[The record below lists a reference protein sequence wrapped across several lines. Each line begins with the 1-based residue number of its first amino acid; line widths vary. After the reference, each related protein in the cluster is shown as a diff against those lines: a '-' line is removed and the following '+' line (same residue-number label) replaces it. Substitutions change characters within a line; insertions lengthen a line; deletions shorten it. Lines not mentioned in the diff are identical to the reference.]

1 MPTVRGL
8 LDELR
13 KGGLDSAL
21 AGLYRAGSL
30 DAERGRSR
38 SLVERAIAEY
48 PELREAPAG
57 LFSAPGRTEV
67 GGNHT
72 DHNAGRV
79 LAAAVSLDSL
89 AVAIPTADQTIRIRS
104 QGYPDVAIRVDALG
118 RRPEEHHTPA
128 AVVRGIAARM
138 RELGFSVGGFA
149 ACVQSS
155 VPEGSG
161 LSSSASF
168 EVLVAT
174 ILNHLYNGGKVDP
187 VVCAQIGQYAE
198 NVYFG
203 KPCGLMDQ
211 TTSAVGGVVTIDF
224 RDATHPVVKKLSFDF
239 AARGLSLVVVN
250 TGGSHADLTPE
261 YAAIR
266 AEMEA
271 VAREL
276 GGKVLRDV
284 EPERFRR
291 SIPALRG
298 RVSDR
303 AILRAMHF
311 YGDNDRVLE
320 QVRAL
325 ERGELSRFLDLVV
338 ESGRSSWTLNQN
350 CFSSAH
356 PESQPIPLALALSE
370 RHLAGRGAWRVHG
383 GGFAGTIQAF
393 VPDDALPAYLAEMRA
408 LFGPGSCLELAIRAS
423 GALAVRLPA

>member
-1 MPTVRGL
+1 MPTMRGL
-8 LDELR
+8 VEELAKGDLDPVMER
-13 KGGLDSAL
+13 
-21 AGLYRAGSL
+21 LYRAGSL
-30 DAERGRSR
+30 DAERARYR
-38 SLVERAIAEY
+38 SLLQAAITEY
-48 PELREAPAG
+48 PELQAAPAG

-79 LAAAVSLDSL
+79 LAAAVSLDAL
-89 AVAIPTADQTIRIRS
+89 AVVIPTADRTIRIRS
-104 QGYPDVAIRVDALG
+104 QGYPDVVVRVDALE

-138 RELGFSVGGFA
+138 RELGYAVGGFA
-149 ACVQSS
+149 ACVHSS

-174 ILNHLYNGGKVDP
+174 ILSHLHNGGRIDP

-211 TTSAVGGVVTIDF
+211 TTSAAGGVVTIDF
-224 RDATHPVVKKLSFDF
+224 RDASHPGVKRLSFDF
-239 AARGLSLVVVN
+239 AGRGLSLVVVN
-250 TGGSHADLTPE
+250 TGGSHADLTQE

-266 AEMEA
+266 AEMES

-284 EPERFRR
+284 EPERFRS

-303 AILRAMHF
+303 AILRALHF
-311 YGDNDRVLE
+311 YGENDRVLE

-338 ESGRSSWTLNQN
+338 DSGRSSWTLNQN

-370 RHLAGRGAWRVHG
+370 RLLAGSGAWRVHG
-383 GGFAGTIQAF
+383 GGFAGTILAF
-393 VPDDALPAYLAEMRA
+393 VPDDALGAYLTGMRA
-408 LFGPGSCLELAIRAS
+408 LFGQASCQELSVRAP
-423 GALAVRLPA
+423 GALAVRMPE

>member
-1 MPTVRGL
+1 MRGL
-8 LDELR
+8 IDDVARGRLDPAMALLYRPGSVEAERARFCALLER
-13 KGGLDSAL
+13 FAADFPGLAAG
-21 AGLYRAGSL
+21 AGLW
-30 DAERGRSR
+30 
-38 SLVERAIAEY
+38 
-48 PELREAPAG
+48 
-57 LFSAPGRTEV
+57 SAPGRTEV

-72 DHNAGRV
+72 DHNRGRV
-79 LAAAVSLDSL
+79 LAAAVSLDAL
-89 AVAIPTADQTIRIRS
+89 AAAAPTTDRTIRIRS
-104 QGYPDVAIRVDALG
+104 SGYPDVAVRTDELE
-118 RRPEEHHTPA
+118 RRSDEHHTPA
-128 AVVRGIAARM
+128 AIVRGIAARM
-138 RELGFSVGGFA
+138 SELGLKTGGFS
-149 ACVQSS
+149 ACVDSA

-168 EVLVAT
+168 EVLVCT
-174 ILNHLYNGGKVDP
+174 ILSSLYNDGSVDP

-224 RDATHPVVKKLSFDF
+224 RDPGRPEVRKVSFDF
-239 AARGLSLVVVN
+239 TARGISLVVVN

-266 AEMEA
+266 AEMES

-284 EPERFRR
+284 AEARFRG

-303 AILRAMHF
+303 AILRALHF
-311 YGDNDRVLE
+311 YGDNARVVE

-325 ERGELSRFLDLVV
+325 EGGDLARFLELVV
-338 ESGRSSWTLNQN
+338 ESGRSSWMLNQN
-350 CFSSAH
+350 CYAGTH
-356 PESQPIPLALALSE
+356 PESQPIPLALALSAE
-370 RHLAGRGAWRVHG
+370 ALAGRGAYRVHG

-393 VPDDALPAYLAEMRA
+393 VPEELLAPYLSAMRRVY
-408 LFGPGSCLELAIRAS
+408 GEHSCHELAIRSA
-423 GALAVRLPA
+423 GACRVVPS